1 MTKGRHHAGRV
12 HHHAGRHHR
21 IEPSKVAAVA
31 VVTGT
36 VLAATGA
43 LTGTALADPGGD
55 VNWTAIGRC
64 ESGNNPA
71 AADPS
76 GQHLGMYQFTR
87 STWRA
92 NGGQGDPRNAS
103 PTEQTR
109 VARNVK
115 HTQGLGAWP
124 VCGRHAW
131 DGGSRAAIP
140 AVHHPSEPRHAA
152 PVPLVK
158 HDPPTQPQV
167 RPLADTTP
175 QPATPP
181 EGLLDA
187 GWLDSGDVTHP
198 QRTHTVQP
206 DETLWGI
213 AHAEHV
219 ADTGTTPG
227 WRTLA
232 DTNHLDSPDII
243 QPGQVLELPT

>member
-31 VVTGT
+31 VGTGI
-36 VLAATGA
+36 
-43 LTGTALADPGGD
+43 ALATVPGIALATDGGT
-55 VNWTAIGRC
+55 NWDAIAAC
-64 ESGNNPA
+64 ESGGNWHTNT
-71 AADPS
+71 
-76 GQHLGMYQFTR
+76 GNGFHGGLQFTP

-92 NGGQGDPRNAS
+92 NGGQGSAESAS
-103 PTEQTR
+103 RAEQIR
-109 VARNVK
+109 VAENVK
-115 HTQGLGAWP
+115 RSQGIGAWP
-124 VCGRHAW
+124 VCGRHAH
-131 DGGSRAAIP
+131 DGFRPTPLVA
-140 AVHHPSEPRHAA
+140 HPGPPRHAA
-152 PVPLVK
+152 PVVPLVK

-175 QPATPP
+175 QPATQP

-198 QRTHTVQP
+198 QRTHTVRP

-213 AHAEHV
+213 AHTEHV
-219 ADTGTTPG
+219 TDTGTTPG